1 MKATPPAKHGRRAC
15 LRRQSQAR
23 PEAQKSPPAILNF
36 AKFKKSHTFSLLKTA
51 GHGQR
56 HTRRKLGKMVQFSLR
71 FRVSEKQP
79 NFARA

>member
-1 MKATPPAKHGRRAC
+1 MKAAPPAKHGRRAC

-51 GHGQR
+51 DHGQR